1 MLLSKHNLGKYTLH
15 KILSFKKVGKTSN
28 ASYNITK
35 LTSTLPLQNKFSK
48 LLLKRKW
55 HSGRSSTGRITIYS
69 KGPRIKTKL
78 PITNYNF
85 RNSSLFFSAGSHYLG
100 MSKKILSLIFSST
113 GIVSYIPARFNDKF
127 FQLTKIKNFV
137 YSQSQFYKELLYFKP
152 FIQISTIP
160 YMLIQQKKNSK
171 VSFLE
176 LKPLKGIEY
185 SRSLGCSSSI
195 IKLDTRTGFSLVK
208 LPSGIKKVFSA
219 FSLAY
224 EGPSNI
230 PIFKNQL
237 SSTKS
242 GDWRRK
248 GKKPCVR
255 GVAMNPVDHPHG
267 GRTKSLRYPRTPWGK
282 TTKFK

>member
-1 MLLSKHNLGKYTLH
+1 MLLSKRNLINYTLH
-15 KILSFKKVGKTSN
+15 KILSFKKIGKTSN

-35 LTSTLPLQNKFSK
+35 LVSALPLQKKFSK
-48 LLLKRKW
+48 LQLKRKW
-55 HSGRSSTGRITIYS
+55 HSGRSSSGRITVYS
-69 KGPRIKTKL
+69 KGPRLKEKA
-78 PITNYNF
+78 PVTNYYF
-85 RNSSLFFSAGSHYLG
+85 RDSSLFFISGCHYLG
-100 MSKKILSLIFSST
+100 ASKKILSLIFSST
-113 GIVSYIPARFNDKF
+113 GTVSYIPARFNDKF
-127 FQLTKIKNFV
+127 FQLTKIKNFI

-152 FIQISTIP
+152 FIKISTIP

-171 VSFLE
+171 ISFLE

-219 FSLAY
+219 FSLSY

-230 PIFKNQL
+230 PVFKNQM

-242 GDWRRK
+242 GD
-248 GKKPCVR
+248 
-255 GVAMNPVDHPHG
+255 
-267 GRTKSLRYPRTPWGK
+267 
-282 TTKFK
+282 